1 MGGGTIIGA
10 TADAVSGSDR
20 ISPPNGLSIVL
31 KR

>member
-1 MGGGTIIGA
+1 MGGGTIINS
-10 TADAVSGSDR
+10 TANAVLGSDR